1 MSRAARGTARLFLS
15 GCRQRELI
23 ATYELS
29 PISYDPT
36 KATSSHQIKLQM
48 PIDQK
53 KIDVIR
59 SNQFLA
65 ILDELG
71 VGAFTV
77 DLNRKVKSMNLAAQ
91 ALMGLKEN
99 DVKEKDCR
107 EIFTGVPC
115 MTTCLLRGNS
125 NAVTDEPDVEVIN
138 ENETARL
145 LTRMAIPIYDA
156 SYQLAG
162 CLTILQDHSPI
173 ADLID
178 RIHYEERSLKIILD
192 NLDVGIFTVNRGG
205 YITFFNHKAEKISG
219 YGRRQVLG
227 KSCSTIFGK
236 GEAND
241 LFSLKKSIRKG
252 IKQSV
257 RHEEIISKAGEK
269 VPVRA
274 NVIALKNEKDAIVGG
289 LATFHDLTLE
299 HQLDQVISDRYT
311 FHDMIGKSPEMQKVF
326 ETVSVIAGTDAT
338 ILIEGPTGTGKDLL
352 AKVIHSSSQRASC
365 PFVKVNCAAIPDNL
379 LESEMF
385 GYVKGAFTGADR
397 DKPGRFSEA
406 DGGSI
411 FLDEIGELPL
421 SLQAKLLRVLEDREF
436 YPLGSRHT
444 LKVDVRILSASNKK
458 LDMLVEDG
466 LFRKDLFY
474 RLNVF
479 RLRLPTLKDRK
490 IDLPLLLRHI
500 LRRLCAARGNH
511 PVNISKSTMEILL
524 KFDYPGNVRELENIL
539 EHALIISQEQE
550 ILPEHLPDY
559 IQQTMAVADGP
570 AQTVNKLLKRSIP
583 GERERI
589 IQALNQHGGNRAGT
603 AQALSI
609 DRTTL
614 WRKMKRYNIL

>member
-1 MSRAARGTARLFLS
+1 M
-15 GCRQRELI
+15 
-23 ATYELS
+23 
-29 PISYDPT
+29 
-36 KATSSHQIKLQM
+36 
-48 PIDQK
+48 
-53 KIDVIR
+53 
-59 SNQFLA
+59 
-65 ILDELG
+65 
-71 VGAFTV
+71 
-77 DLNRKVKSMNLAAQ
+77 
-91 ALMGLKEN
+91 
-99 DVKEKDCR
+99 
-107 EIFTGVPC
+107 
-115 MTTCLLRGNS
+115 
-125 NAVTDEPDVEVIN
+125 DEPDVEIIN
-138 ENETARL
+138 EDETARL

-156 SYQLAG
+156 GYHLAG

-219 YGRRQVLG
+219 YDRRQVLG
-227 KSCSTIFGK
+227 KPSSALFGK
-236 GEAND
+236 NDVND
-241 LFSLKKSIRKG
+241 LFSLKKSIQKG
-252 IKQSV
+252 IKQRV
-257 RHEEIISKAGEK
+257 RHGEIISNAGEK
-269 VPVRA
+269 VPIRA
-274 NVIALKNEKDAIVGG
+274 NVIALKNEKDVIVGG

-299 HQLDQVISDRYT
+299 HQLNQVISDRYT
-311 FHDMIGKSPEMQKVF
+311 FHDMIGKSLEMQKVF

-352 AKVIHSSSQRASC
+352 AKVIHSSSRRSSC

-385 GYVKGAFTGADR
+385 GYVKGAFTGAER
-397 DKPGRFSEA
+397 DKPGRFNEA

-421 SLQAKLLRVLEDREF
+421 PLQAKLLRVLEEREF

-444 LKVDVRILSASNKK
+444 CKVDVRILSASNRK
-458 LDMLVEDG
+458 LDKLVEDG
-466 LFRKDLFY
+466 LFREDLFY

-479 RLRLPTLKDRK
+479 RLNLPALKDRK

-500 LRRLCAARGNH
+500 LRRLCAARGSH

-550 ILPEHLPDY
+550 ILPEHLPEHVQKPNPASDMPL
-559 IQQTMAVADGP
+559 TLPDSHADT
-570 AQTVNKLLKRSIP
+570 TVS
-583 GERERI
+583 RECLRI
-589 IQALNQHGGNRAGT
+589 IQALNQQGGNRKST
-603 AQALSI
+603 ARALNI

-614 WRKMKRYNIL
+614 WRKMKRYNIR